1 MELMR
6 LPLLQRCQGWS
17 GTLGVP
23 WENGLCQQ
31 SSIRIQARQP
41 EVQGRASVQT
51 GKCER
56 RVELGRRSVM
66 KTRRVRG
73 YRVKK
78 VIQTIRVYK
87 VHQSCDEL
95 HLPTFRKRVGLRQGL
110 TV

>member
-1 MELMR
+1 
-6 LPLLQRCQGWS
+6 
-17 GTLGVP
+17 
-23 WENGLCQQ
+23 
-31 SSIRIQARQP
+31 
-41 EVQGRASVQT
+41 
-51 GKCER
+51 
-56 RVELGRRSVM
+56 M
-66 KTRRVRG
+66 KTRWVRG